1 MPVSEISKVYEIRLL
16 RYRNLKNRVC
26 GKDSISLTNVT
37 CPTLLDSFNA
47 SDYRKAYFD
56 NSKNDEE
63 CTTSCREQCEYMKYE
78 TLVSNSLFPTET
90 YSEILFKNGNISV

>member
-1 MPVSEISKVYEIRLL
+1 MQICYQMFLVKKFGCQEFYYP
-16 RYRNLKNRVC
+16 
-26 GKDSISLTNVT
+26 ISLTNVT

-56 NSKNDEE
+56 DSKNDEE